1 MEGVQN
7 CHQGGQEE
15 EKAALEGAYQHQE
28 EGACQQVEAGQGQE
42 ACQLWEAGQPE
53 GALGQEELQE
63 EA

>member
-7 CHQGGQEE
+7 CHQGDQEAG
-15 EKAALEGAYQHQE
+15 KVALEEAYQHQE
-28 EGACQQVEAGQGQE
+28 EGACQQVGACQGQE
-42 ACQLWEAGQPE
+42 ACQLWGAGQPE